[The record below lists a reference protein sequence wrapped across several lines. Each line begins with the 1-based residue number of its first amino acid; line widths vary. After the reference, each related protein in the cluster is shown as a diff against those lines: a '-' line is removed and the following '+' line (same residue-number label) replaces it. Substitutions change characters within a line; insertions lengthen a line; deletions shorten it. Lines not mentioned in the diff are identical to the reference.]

1 MKRDIQTKKD
11 IEELIYAFYGELL
24 KIERMKEIFKN
35 INFENH
41 VPNIVHFWSF
51 VLLDEEG
58 YKTNVYD
65 KHVHLPILKPDFDT
79 WLEVFTASVDKLF
92 AGEKAEMAK
101 QRATVLSYTFKSK
114 WVEKPL

>member
-11 IEELIYAFYGELL
+11 IEELIHEFYGELL
-24 KIERMKEIFKN
+24 KIDRMKEIFKN

-65 KHVHLPILKPDFDT
+65 KHLHLSILKPDFDT
-79 WLEVFTASVDKLF
+79 WLEVFKTSVDKLF
-92 AGEKAEMAK
+92 IGDKAEMAK

-114 WVEKPL
+114 WVEKE